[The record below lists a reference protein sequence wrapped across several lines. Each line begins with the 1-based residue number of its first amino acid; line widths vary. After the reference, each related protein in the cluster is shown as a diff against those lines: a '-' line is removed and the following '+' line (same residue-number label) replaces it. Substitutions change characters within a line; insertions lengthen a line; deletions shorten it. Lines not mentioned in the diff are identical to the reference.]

1 MTRSRQRSIG
11 SWLRAVWEMPYP
23 GWIVRCFASLGV
35 DLEERRNARERHPIA
50 YNCATALVIG
60 AVAAVIWMVLR

>member
-35 DLEERRNARERHPIA
+35 DLEERRKQGSVTRSHTTARPP
-50 YNCATALVIG
+50 
-60 AVAAVIWMVLR
+60 